1 VKTLDG
7 FGDVF
12 FIVKEKPR
20 VLIPA
25 IFGVVVVG
33 IMNFVIF
40 GYFGML
46 KLSVTWMPFALTV
59 FKWSL
64 IFTLSAWSALLI
76 AYDDPKVEKIFSK
89 SFVSLFTLSTFMA
102 FFVVWGLDLYVI
114 PGFFVLFLME
124 YAPCHMILSGS
135 TDSLEA
141 FKGNMRFILE
151 DSHVIHTI
159 VSLFILVT
167 LFAIPYV
174 GEYLAAFFY
183 VLWIPNIYVSEKRR
197 MENEEEVNIW

>member
-1 VKTLDG
+1 MKTLDG